1 MSNALACAP
10 WLNAMARVFDRA
22 DAPIYLVGGAVRN
35 PLMGLPLSDIDVCG
49 PLRPEAVCALC
60 EGTPVTA
67 RLRAAHFGTVELHL
81 TDGDGAHRMA
91 EYTTFREDSYRCGH
105 RPECV
110 RFTTDIA
117 VDALRRDFSVNALYR
132 RLHEGALDE
141 VIDPTG
147 GLRCLEKGIL
157 HTVTPDPDRVLGED
171 GLRILRAARFQA
183 ELDLRPTPELT
194 ASLARHAPLLGDIAL
209 ERLRDE
215 LQKTLLADLRYP
227 MLKRRAP
234 GTASGLKTIFSVG
247 AWPYLFES
255 APFDAQAVEALERA
269 DGGQSPLPLRMALL
283 LRGQSPER
291 AGDVMRR
298 LRFSQRDTALTM
310 RCLTAQQGIASG
322 TLAAF
327 DAAQLGTDALE
338 AVRAAFCA
346 LGDTAALERAEALG
360 RSLAG
365 APLSL
370 RELAISGED
379 LKPLFAQR
387 GVPMREMGSLLHML
401 WRMAVEKTAQNTRDD
416 LLAAASKALSR
427 ESRG

>member
-1 MSNALACAP
+1 MSNALDGAP

-22 DAPIYLVGGAVRN
+22 GAPLYLVGGAVRN

-49 PLRPEAVCALC
+49 PLKPQDVRALC

-81 TDGDGAHRMA
+81 TDESGARHMA

-117 VDALRRDFSVNALYR
+117 VDARRRDFSVNALYR
-132 RLHEGALDE
+132 RLTGGALGE

-147 GLRCLEKGIL
+147 GLGCLEKGIL

-183 ELDLRPTPELT
+183 ELNLRPTPRLLG
-194 ASLARHAPLLGDIAL
+194 SLARHVPLLKDIAL

-234 GTASGLKTIFSVG
+234 AAASGLKTLAAVG
-247 AWPYLFES
+247 AWPYLFDG
-255 APFDAQAVEALERA
+255 APFDAQAVEALA
-269 DGGQSPLPLRMALL
+269 DARGGASPLALRMALL
-283 LRGQSPER
+283 LRGQSPCKVE
-291 AGDVMRR
+291 AVMRR
-298 LRFSQRDTALTM
+298 LRFSQKDTALAA
-310 RCLTAQQGIASG
+310 RYLKAQQDIACG
-322 TLAAF
+322 APDAF
-327 DAAQLGTDALE
+327 AAAQLGADALD
-338 AVRAAFCA
+338 AARAAFAA
-346 LGDTAALERAEALG
+346 LGDTAALHRAQALK

-370 RELAISGED
+370 KELAISGED

-387 GVPMREMGSLLHML
+387 GIPMREMGGLLHML
-401 WRMAVEKTAQNTRDD
+401 WRMAVEKTAQNTREG
-416 LLAAASKALSR
+416 LLAAARAWADSL
-427 ESRG
+427 